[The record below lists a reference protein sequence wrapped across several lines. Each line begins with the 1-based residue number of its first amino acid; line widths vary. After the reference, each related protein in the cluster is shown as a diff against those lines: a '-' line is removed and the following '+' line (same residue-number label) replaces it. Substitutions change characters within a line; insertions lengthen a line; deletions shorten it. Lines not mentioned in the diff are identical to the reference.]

1 MRTQLQQDCL
11 NKAQQI
17 ADEINGDLFYV
28 PDEDVDQLLSQLNE
42 DNINQIANELAELA
56 YQFNWLQNV
65 HYPLLYALSTTMENA
80 IILYIRWSTKD
91 DWVLQIVWKSCWT
104 H

>member
-1 MRTQLQQDCL
+1 MRTQLQEDCL
-11 NKAQQI
+11 SLAQQI

-56 YQFNWLQNV
+56 YQFN
-65 HYPLLYALSTTMENA
+65 
-80 IILYIRWSTKD
+80 
-91 DWVLQIVWKSCWT
+91 
-104 H
+104 